1 MKLPIY
7 LGATAAAITV
17 LGIGLI
23 STNQPISAPA
33 AGFLGWAVS
42 PYLGL
47 MLLIRTARQKV
58 SMITIAILTAA
69 IAGFGIWIYVDS
81 MFDQFKKD
89 VRRFQADPQYAQGW
103 SDGFRQCET
112 EQEALERQTRMSIE
126 QQRLTEERK
135 HDKWEEKRHL
145 ETEALKGIDTRG
157 LENL

>member
-1 MKLPIY
+1 MKVKHL
-7 LGATAAAITV
+7 LLLALT
-17 LGIGLI
+17 LSLFLI
-23 STNQPISAPA
+23 LSGCVSQRDSMVQQGYPLSYADGFEDGCHSGKK
-33 AGFLGWAVS
+33 AGG
-42 PYLGL
+42 
-47 MLLIRTARQKV
+47 
-58 SMITIAILTAA
+58 
-69 IAGFGIWIYVDS
+69 S

-145 ETEALKGIDTRG
+145 EREALKGIDTRG
-157 LENL
+157 LENLK

>member
-1 MKLPIY
+1 MKVKHL
-7 LGATAAAITV
+7 LLLALT
-17 LGIGLI
+17 LSLFLI
-23 STNQPISAPA
+23 LSGCVTQRDTMLQQGYPLSYADGFEDGCHSGKK
-33 AGFLGWAVS
+33 AGG
-42 PYLGL
+42 
-47 MLLIRTARQKV
+47 
-58 SMITIAILTAA
+58 
-69 IAGFGIWIYVDS
+69 S

-145 ETEALKGIDTRG
+145 EREALKGIDTRG
-157 LENL
+157 LENLK

>member
-1 MKLPIY
+1 MKVKHL
-7 LGATAAAITV
+7 LLLALT
-17 LGIGLI
+17 LSLFLI
-23 STNQPISAPA
+23 LSGCVSQRDTMVQQGYPLSYADGFEDGCHSGKK
-33 AGFLGWAVS
+33 AGG
-42 PYLGL
+42 
-47 MLLIRTARQKV
+47 
-58 SMITIAILTAA
+58 
-69 IAGFGIWIYVDS
+69 S

-145 ETEALKGIDTRG
+145 EREALKGIDTRG
-157 LENL
+157 LENLK